1 MYVPTNI
8 QESFN
13 STVGGAV
20 PVVNTDGGGFAINS
34 GDLHSIRPAV
44 EYRNFEEWFVFGR
57 KTRDVFGSSVAIR
70 LINSSGSLP

>member
-8 QESFN
+8 QQSFN

-20 PVVNTDGGGFAINS
+20 PAVSTDGAALAVS
-34 GDLHSIRPAV
+34 TGDLHSIRPAA

-57 KTRDVFGSSVAIR
+57 KTRDSFASSVAIR